1 MSILGE
7 ILILLMEFK
16 MIYDYPV
23 SGFLYFSKIPIQRDE
38 MMIVHKQKWSANRQ
52 LLQNT
57 DLLRSEKLFLREG

>member
-1 MSILGE
+1 MISKMSILGE

-38 MMIVHKQKWSANRQ
+38 MMIVHKQK
-52 LLQNT
+52 
-57 DLLRSEKLFLREG
+57 